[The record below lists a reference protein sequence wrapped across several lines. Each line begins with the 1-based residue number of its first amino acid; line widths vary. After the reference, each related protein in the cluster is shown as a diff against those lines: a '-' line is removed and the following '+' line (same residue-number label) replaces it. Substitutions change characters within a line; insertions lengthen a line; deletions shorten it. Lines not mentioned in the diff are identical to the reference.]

1 VTKETNVESVD
12 VLFGYTGRPFDEAT
26 GLQNN
31 LNRWYDAS
39 VGRWISEDP
48 IGFAAGDSNVYR
60 YVGNRPV
67 NSRDANGSSAI
78 PPIVDPIW
86 VVSRGLVVHVDQPG
100 DGGDDDYI
108 EDGNVGHV
116 FVTLFDLEKAEI
128 ESVGLYPT
136 GLEDDSDT
144 PWDVEKTFWLSDEEY
159 EKVKTKIKE
168 DKKKPPDWTVYYNC
182 VNWASDV
189 VEVSGN
195 SIPTDPVKVPVLG
208 DILSPGP
215 LGEDLIDDGGN
226 RHR

>member
-1 VTKETNVESVD
+1 M
-12 VLFGYTGRPFDEAT
+12 
-26 GLQNN
+26 Q
-31 LNRWYDAS
+31 
-39 VGRWISEDP
+39 
-48 IGFAAGDSNVYR
+48 
-60 YVGNRPV
+60 
-67 NSRDANGSSAI
+67 
-78 PPIVDPIW
+78 
-86 VVSRGLVVHVDQPG
+86 
-100 DGGDDDYI
+100 
-108 EDGNVGHV
+108 
-116 FVTLFDLEKAEI
+116 
-128 ESVGLYPT
+128 
-136 GLEDDSDT
+136 
-144 PWDVEKTFWLSDEEY
+144 EEY